1 VIDAVH
7 PPPSSADLD
16 GLAELLADAVAG
28 GASVSFMTRV
38 RAASSGITAIAQGQ
52 PVQLA

>member
-28 GASVSFMTRV
+28 GASVSFMHLLSV
-38 RAASSGITAIAQGQ
+38 DAARASA
-52 PVQLA
+52 